1 MPYIKKKDRVDP
13 HLEHSI
19 TTLNNIISS
28 QGDLN
33 YVLTRLCH
41 GYIKDNGLNY
51 SSINNTIGVLECCK
65 LELYRRIAAPYED
78 KKIEEN
84 GDVNEVS

>member
-1 MPYIKKKDRVDP
+1 MPYIKKKDRVRFEN
-13 HLEHSI
+13 HI
-19 TTLNNIISS
+19 NNLNGTIFTS
-28 QGDLN
+28 GELN
-33 YVLTRLCH
+33 YVLTRLCQ
-41 GYIKDNGLNY
+41 GFINANGLNY